1 MQKAPGRQTVAESFA
16 GGSAFLPVP
25 ILPSTD
31 CMKDREKAGPQ
42 THGPRRHTGGLLLGC
57 SHVCMLSLSFPGM
70 VTLLRCTSLQSD
82 FQLNLGGHP
91 GDEGL

>member
-1 MQKAPGRQTVAESFA
+1 MAESFA

-25 ILPSTD
+25 ILPSID

-70 VTLLRCTSLQSD
+70 VTPAPLHFSAK
-82 FQLNLGGHP
+82 
-91 GDEGL
+91 